1 MRHKK
6 FLLINP
12 LQTVRPRSANCHLP
26 DEYAESAP
34 HVAYIRD
41 QFNLLASNDRDY
53 LPTYLFDR
61 YLAAALRLEL
71 LILQAI
77 PIYHSGK

>member
-1 MRHKK
+1 MHYKK

-12 LQTVRPRSANCHLP
+12 LQTVRPRGANCHLP
-26 DEYAESAP
+26 DEHAESAP

-41 QFNLLASNDRDY
+41 QFPLLASNDRDY

-61 YLAAALRLEL
+61 YPAAALRLEL

-77 PIYHSGK
+77 PICYNKK